1 MKYWISVIRKRYA
14 VMKKKKRKFEMSL
27 KTKANIVGTCAIV
40 FELLAIAVAVLSVIF
55 YLPGGALATLFLM
68 VIYCTF
74 RDAYRDFRML
84 EIDEELDRD
93 REFLKQEKKSVSERY
108 KFPADWKMRKEYS
121 WKEKTKYFK
130 GE

>member
-1 MKYWISVIRKRYA
+1 
-14 VMKKKKRKFEMSL
+14 MKKKKHKFEMSL
-27 KTKANIVGTCAIV
+27 KTKANIVGTFAIV

-68 VIYCTF
+68 AVYCTF

-121 WKEKTKYFK
+121 WKEETRYFK
-130 GE
+130 DK

>member
-1 MKYWISVIRKRYA
+1 
-14 VMKKKKRKFEMSL
+14 MKKKKHKFEMSL
-27 KTKANIVGTCAIV
+27 KTQANIIGTFAIV

-84 EIDEELDRD
+84 EIDEELDGD
-93 REFLKQEKKSVSERY
+93 CVFLKQEKENAIESY
-108 KFPADWKMRKEYS
+108 KLSADWKMRKEYS
-121 WKEKTKYFK
+121 WKEETRYFK
-130 GE
+130 DK